1 MPTLKEMELQE
12 AQNGFEELRQHTNDY
27 HEGKITLSQYKSQSG
42 RRGTFGQRDHQKSV
56 ARIRITGGRWDKKT
70 LKLLIS
76 LARQYNADLLHLAT
90 CQSFQIHDLDTDQV
104 CGILRDCLD
113 AGLVNFGT
121 GGNFPRN
128 VMC

>member
-12 AQNGFEELRQHTNDY
+12 AQNGFEELRQYTNDY

-42 RRGTFGQRDHQKSV
+42 RRGTFGQRDHQKSF

-76 LARQYNADLLHLAT
+76 GSPVQCGSFASGHLP
-90 CQSFQIHDLDTDQV
+90 V
-104 CGILRDCLD
+104 
-113 AGLVNFGT
+113 
-121 GGNFPRN
+121 FPDS
-128 VMC
+128 